1 MCIIKIIK
9 QKTNT
14 AFGRLELEWFE
25 RKILLGWLEL
35 VAGVVR
41 EEITVARGYK
51 TSRTQCKMAKG
62 RNPCKQLEHLRTQL
76 KNRDRE
82 LRAVAPPVVS
92 LRYACL
98 KFNVIQ
104 PRIVQK
110 KMSCLI
116 ASDVQM

>member
-1 MCIIKIIK
+1 M
-9 QKTNT
+9 
-14 AFGRLELEWFE
+14 
-25 RKILLGWLEL
+25 
-35 VAGVVR
+35 R

-82 LRAVAPPVVS
+82 LRAVAPPPVVS

-104 PRIVQK
+104 PRIVK
-110 KMSCLI
+110 KKKTEIERFKLIIFLTVTCLNESRQQ
-116 ASDVQM
+116 APRVSNSKLESLT

>member
-9 QKTNT
+9 QKT
-14 AFGRLELEWFE
+14 
-25 RKILLGWLEL
+25 
-35 VAGVVR
+35 
-41 EEITVARGYK
+41 
-51 TSRTQCKMAKG
+51 KMAKG

-104 PRIVQK
+104 PRIVK
-110 KMSCLI
+110 KKTEIERFKLINFFDSHMSK
-116 ASDVQM
+116 

>member
-9 QKTNT
+9 QKT
-14 AFGRLELEWFE
+14 
-25 RKILLGWLEL
+25 
-35 VAGVVR
+35 
-41 EEITVARGYK
+41 
-51 TSRTQCKMAKG
+51 KMAKG

-82 LRAVAPPVVS
+82 LRAVAPPPVVS

-110 KMSCLI
+110 QK
-116 ASDVQM
+116 QR

>member
-1 MCIIKIIK
+1 
-9 QKTNT
+9 
-14 AFGRLELEWFE
+14 
-25 RKILLGWLEL
+25 
-35 VAGVVR
+35 
-41 EEITVARGYK
+41 
-51 TSRTQCKMAKG
+51 MAKG

-104 PRIVQK
+104 PRIVK
-110 KMSCLI
+110 KKTEIERFKLIIFFDSHMSK
-116 ASDVQM
+116 